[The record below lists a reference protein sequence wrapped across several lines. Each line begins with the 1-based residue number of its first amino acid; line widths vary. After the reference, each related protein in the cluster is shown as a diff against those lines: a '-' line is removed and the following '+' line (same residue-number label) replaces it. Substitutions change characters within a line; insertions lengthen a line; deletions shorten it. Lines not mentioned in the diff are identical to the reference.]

1 MPTMTAVLA
10 AKARPM
16 VRVDTSLTC
25 RANAGNPASICP

>member
-1 MPTMTAVLA
+1 MPTMTMVFA
-10 AKARPM
+10 ANANPI